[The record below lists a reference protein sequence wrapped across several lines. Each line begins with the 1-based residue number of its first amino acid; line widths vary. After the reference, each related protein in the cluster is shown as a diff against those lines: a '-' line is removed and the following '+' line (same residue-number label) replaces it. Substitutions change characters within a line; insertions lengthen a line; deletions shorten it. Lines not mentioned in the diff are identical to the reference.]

1 LPAILISLR
10 HKRSPGKSTLGG
22 SLDALCDRKQLLKN
36 WDDVVKQPRPKL
48 EFQGSDTFLKKQWK
62 YCSHGEIG
70 WFQIK
75 HIVSALPEMD
85 ERPISTRRKIT
96 LNGWEREEEEEERN
110 LPTTREQLKRA
121 HLVFRNTLLMCLSS
135 FPQFTQ
141 FNVQFQD
148 LEDWYR
154 FFWGKD
160 IADRK
165 PPSSETML
173 LYAESQKGK
182 SWEGTSKGKDTN
194 WPKNWAT
201 ATPRGLQYCK
211 DHLLRN
217 KCPGNCGRSH
227 GCPVIKDGWTC
238 NGNHPP
244 DQCPNK

>member
-1 LPAILISLR
+1 M
-10 HKRSPGKSTLGG
+10 G
-22 SLDALCDRKQLLKN
+22 SYYWGC
-36 WDDVVKQPRPKL
+36 VIPRRTMPH
-48 EFQGSDTFLKKQWK
+48 S
-62 YCSHGEIG
+62 
-70 WFQIK
+70 
-75 HIVSALPEMD
+75 
-85 ERPISTRRKIT
+85 
-96 LNGWEREEEEEERN
+96 EERKV
-110 LPTTREQLKRA
+110 PTTREQLKRA
-121 HLVFRNTLLMCLSS
+121 HLVYRNTLLMCLSS

-148 LEDWYR
+148 LEDWYC

-165 PPSSETML
+165 PPHSETVL
-173 LYAESQKGK
+173 LYAERNAWREIHNRVYEGSTVKEAMAAQKADTLFWQREVYERLQKPQDRTQGSKGNTPSTKGKGKTKPAWSPAQNQWSKGKPSQKGK
-182 SWEGTSKGKDTN
+182 SWKGTSKGKDAN

-227 GCPVIKDGWTC
+227 GCPVMKDGCTC